1 MHKFILLCVIYN
13 KKCNESDT
21 ITSFYRSS
29 YHSSSQNDVNIE
41 LHIWDNSTDKSVLEH
56 NRDYCEKKN
65 IYHHFN
71 GNNEF
76 LSVVYNKFLHRYKD
90 DFLMIFDDDSNV
102 SNEYLESV
110 VKTARNVDFHVGVP
124 KIESQLKSIYS
135 PAKFGLVKGRHLD
148 DISCGF
154 NFGLVAISSGMVIN
168 CKKVTSKGIYF
179 DENLNLY
186 GIDTDF
192 FLYLARRGISLYV
205 LDVSIIHDLSCFNV
219 ESSQVKKK
227 RLLNLIKSNIYIAR
241 KRSIFHFIA
250 FLIYTPLVLIKNIR
264 LFIT

>member
-76 LSVVYNKFLHRYKD
+76 LSVVCNKFLHRYKD

-168 CKKVTSKGIYF
+168 CKKVTSKGIYY